1 MAGSFRF
8 SFRRGWIWPTLASL
22 PVVILVAA
30 GGAAAT
36 ETDTVGTYWRG
47 LWWSISLVS
56 NVGFV
61 GAPPKTAF
69 GAILSV
75 VLMVLGFLLLAMV
88 SATLASIFVEEEEEP
103 SQLRDSATDDAILT
117 ALTNLA
123 TRLDAIE
130 SKLAERSLPSSSA
143 VEESN
148 PPLI

>member
-8 SFRRGWIWPTLASL
+8 SFRRGWIWPALASL

-30 GGAAAT
+30 GGAAAS

-61 GAPPKTAF
+61 GSPPKTAF

-75 VLMVLGFLLLAMV
+75 LLMVVGFLLLAMV
-88 SATLASIFVEEEEEP
+88 SATLASIFVQEEEEP
-103 SQLRDSATDDAILT
+103 SQLRDSATETAILAT
-117 ALTNLA
+117 LTSLEARLA
-123 TRLDAIE
+123 AIE
-130 SKLAERSLPSSSA
+130 NALARPSLPA
-143 VEESN
+143 TPTAEETN